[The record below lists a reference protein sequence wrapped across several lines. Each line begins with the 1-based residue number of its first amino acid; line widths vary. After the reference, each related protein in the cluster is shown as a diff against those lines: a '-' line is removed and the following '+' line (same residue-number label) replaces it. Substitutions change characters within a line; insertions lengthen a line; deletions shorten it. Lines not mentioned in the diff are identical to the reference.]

1 MPRGAPK
8 LVHPAA
14 PAPEGAEEAW
24 ALLLAGFP
32 LYRGSPPRPLY
43 FKKLTEVQRGDL
55 RAKGYEA
62 ISVFEL
68 PRGPIQDEV
77 NYLLAKAQGIEE
89 GTIFATDDEIEMLEL
104 EMRANKMLGTTS
116 VVVRVPP
123 NLRKKAAR
131 EILDSWGNSRH
142 TLRGNSTVIGAN
154 NALPVHVSP
163 IEGVRRGGKVSK
175 KAQKEGKGK

>member
-1 MPRGAPK
+1 MFFFELGDNPAAVPRGAPK

-62 ISVFEL
+62 ISVFGL

-77 NYLLAKAQGIEE
+77 N
-89 GTIFATDDEIEMLEL
+89 TCSP
-104 EMRANKMLGTTS
+104 R
-116 VVVRVPP
+116 
-123 NLRKKAAR
+123 RKG
-131 EILDSWGNSRH
+131 S
-142 TLRGNSTVIGAN
+142 
-154 NALPVHVSP
+154 
-163 IEGVRRGGKVSK
+163 RRGPSSLRMT
-175 KAQKEGKGK
+175 